1 MLSRK
6 GYVHVYT
13 GNGKGKTTAAL
24 GLALRA
30 AGHGMYTYIGQFMK
44 GQAYG
49 EIKALK
55 GNPYVTIEQFADD
68 QCLIRKRDVG
78 EKHIT
83 QAHEGLQ
90 RCREAMLSREFQLV
104 ILDEV
109 NVATWFGL
117 LQEEEL
123 LEFLEKRPEDVEL
136 ICTGRYAPECLIER
150 ADLVTEMRCVK
161 HYYDQGVPARDGI
174 ER

>member
-1 MLSRK
+1 MLSRR
-6 GYVHVYT
+6 GYVHIYT

-30 AGHGMYTYIGQFMK
+30 AGHGMCTYIGQFMK

-55 GNPYVTIEQFADD
+55 DNPYITINQFADD
-68 QCLIRKRDVG
+68 QCLIRKEDVN
-78 EKHIT
+78 EKHVK

-90 RCREAMLSREFQLV
+90 RCREAMLSGQFQLV

-109 NVATWFGL
+109 NVAIWFGL
-117 LQEEEL
+117 LQEEQV
-123 LEFLEKRPEDVEL
+123 LEFLEKRPENVEL
-136 ICTGRYAPECLIER
+136 VFTGRYAPECLIER

-161 HYYDQGVPARDGI
+161 HYYDQGVSARDGI